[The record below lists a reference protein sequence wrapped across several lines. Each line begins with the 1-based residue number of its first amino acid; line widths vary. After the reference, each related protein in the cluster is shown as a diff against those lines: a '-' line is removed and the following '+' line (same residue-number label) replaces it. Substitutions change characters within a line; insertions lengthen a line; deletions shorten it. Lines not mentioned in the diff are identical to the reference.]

1 MKPSRRMFLTGLG
14 ALTGAAAMRG
24 PVLAQD
30 APHMTVW
37 RSPSCGCC
45 GKWVDHMKAAGFKVT
60 VESVD
65 DLDKVKRLA
74 GVSDELASCHTA
86 RIGGYTIEGH
96 VPAADIKRLLTE
108 RPDVRGLA
116 VPGMP
121 MGSPGMEMPD
131 GSREPYEVLA
141 FKGAK
146 TYVFRKHP

>member
-1 MKPSRRMFLTGLG
+1 MRPSRRMFLTGLG

-30 APHMTVW
+30 VPHMTVW

-45 GKWVDHMKAAGFKVT
+45 GKWVDHLKAAGFKVT

-65 DLDKVKRLA
+65 DLDKIKRLA
-74 GVSDELASCHTA
+74 GVRDELASCHTA

-96 VPAADIKRLLTE
+96 VPAADIKRLLAE
-108 RPDVRGLA
+108 KPDVRGLA

-121 MGSPGMEMPD
+121 LGSPGMEQPD
-131 GSREPYEVLA
+131 GSREPYDTLA

-146 TYVFRKHP
+146 TYVFSKHR